1 MIEQNGRVPRGSGH
15 FILRGDS
22 GPGFGFGPV
31 SAGGSYAKKGTATMT
46 PPDITQIITAI
57 GALGTAAFG
66 LLEAAKP
73 VIPSINRIGFGGIR
87 RTVGALTPRD
97 SGGAAPP
104 NALPQA
110 GILDSLLSNWI
121 NGTDL
126 GSQKAI
132 AKSLIKL
139 HMSAGNAQALAQI
152 ANVDAGILEQVATC
166 IASGTALE
174 QPQSDVYARFDLIVT
189 AQLDECYQRA
199 DQNYRNWTRAL
210 AAGIAVLLA
219 LAGGWVLLGT
229 GAFLW
234 HREMAEALLIGL
246 LATPLAPIAKDLS
259 TALATAVNTLQ
270 LVKK

>member
-1 MIEQNGRVPRGSGH
+1 MILSNLP
-15 FILRGDS
+15 
-22 GPGFGFGPV
+22 
-31 SAGGSYAKKGTATMT
+31 
-46 PPDITQIITAI
+46 QIITAI
-57 GALGTAAFG
+57 GGLGTGAFG

-73 VIPSINRIGFGGIR
+73 VNPWIDRIGFGGIR
-87 RTVGALTPRD
+87 QTVAALTPREAA
-97 SGGAAPP
+97 GGSPA
-104 NALPQA
+104 NALTQA
-110 GILDSLLSNWI
+110 RILDSLLSNWI
-121 NGTDL
+121 NGMDL

-139 HMSAGNAQALAQI
+139 HLSAGNAGALAQV
-152 ANVDAGILEQVATC
+152 ANVDAELLQQVAVC
-166 IASGTALE
+166 IASGTSLS

-189 AQLDECYQRA
+189 AQLDQCYQHA
-199 DQNYRNWTRAL
+199 DQSFRNWTRAL

-219 LAGGWVLLGT
+219 LAGGWVLMGT
-229 GAFLW
+229 DGFLW